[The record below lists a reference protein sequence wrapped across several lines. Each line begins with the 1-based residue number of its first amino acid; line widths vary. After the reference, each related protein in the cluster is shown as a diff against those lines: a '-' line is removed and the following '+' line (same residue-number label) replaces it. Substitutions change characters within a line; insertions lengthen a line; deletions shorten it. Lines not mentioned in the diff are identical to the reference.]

1 MKKLLFAVLAFA
13 VVVATPAAAQSQS
26 STPEDSEEI
35 VFTGSKSSTSD
46 DITRSVAG
54 ADNVSAVLC
63 RALGTIELTFDE
75 PEGLATVQISSM
87 GQLVSSTT
95 VDTSCLVSVDAP
107 TQQGV
112 YTITVITESN
122 QYTGYFAL

>member
-13 VVVATPAAAQSQS
+13 VVVATPAAAQSQP
-26 STPEDSEEI
+26 TLRDEEAI
-35 VFTGSKSSTSD
+35 VLTGNKSSTSD

>member
-1 MKKLLFAVLAFA
+1 MKKFLFAALAFA
-13 VVVATPAAAQSQS
+13 VVVATPAAAQSQPTLRDEEAIVLTGNKP
-26 STPEDSEEI
+26 STPN
-35 VFTGSKSSTSD
+35 
-46 DITRSVAG
+46 DITRSVTG

-63 RALGTIELTFDE
+63 RALGTIELTFDQ

-112 YTITVITESN
+112 YNITVITECD

>member
-26 STPEDSEEI
+26 STPEEKEDI
-35 VFTGSKSSTSD
+35 VLTGHKSSGGE
-46 DITRSVAG
+46 ITRSVAG